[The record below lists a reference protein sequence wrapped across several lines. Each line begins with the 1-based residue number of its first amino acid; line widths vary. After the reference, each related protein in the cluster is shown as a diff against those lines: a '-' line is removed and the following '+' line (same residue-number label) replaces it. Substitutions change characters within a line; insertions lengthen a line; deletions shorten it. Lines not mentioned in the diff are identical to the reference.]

1 MNQPDE
7 LIGKTFGQYTVIA
20 EIGRGGMAT
29 VYRAQQQSVNRVVAL
44 KVLPRNFLH
53 DPSFYERFAREVA
66 VISQLEHPHILPV
79 HDYGQVNG
87 LPYIVMRYLGGGSLE
102 NAIRRGLPQWTD
114 LEKPLRQV
122 CQALDYAHQ
131 KGIIHRDLKPGNI
144 LFDENGNAYLSDFGI
159 ARVMDSDLTGSAL
172 IGTPAYMSPEQAQ
185 SHPLDGRSDIYSLGV
200 VVFEWITGRMPFR
213 ADTPVGLL
221 LKQIQEPFPFPRAFR
236 ADIPPQIE
244 AVIMRACAKNPSER
258 FASAGDFFNAFS
270 QALKG
275 GNVSPSSVYP
285 SYTPPPNPQPTPPYI
300 QQPTPYN
307 NPSPYYPQNA
317 PMYGGYS
324 QTPTPYPMP
333 MPKRRNRG
341 IISVLILL
349 IIGVVGVGIFIVTRP
364 SDTSSTTSLTSGTN
378 SNTTGRQAPISVR
391 VPEGYVLYQ
400 NQDVQMAIPED
411 WVDVTTSNFIDSTVE
426 SMRDLNPQLY
436 NMMQMLK
443 PQIEAGLFRIFALDV
458 VTGVNVSVAVE
469 QSLFASLNQ
478 VENAIRIQY
487 QQLGVIINEVSLVQ
501 TPAGEALY
509 IFVDFP
515 IAQGLY
521 TQSFAYTHLIGD
533 RLYTVT
539 FTQTPNSGNLED
551 TFQTMLNT
559 FRITS

>member
-44 KVLPRNFLH
+44 KVLPRHFWH
-53 DPSFYERFAREVA
+53 DSSFFERFTREVA

-87 LPYIVMRYLGGGSLE
+87 LPYIVMRYLAGGSLE
-102 NAIRRGLPQWTD
+102 NIIRRGLPKWTD
-114 LEKPLRQV
+114 LERPLRQI

-159 ARVMDSDLTGSAL
+159 ARVMNSDLTGSAL

-185 SHPLDGRSDIYSLGV
+185 SQPLDGRSDVYSLGV
-200 VVFEWITGRMPFR
+200 VVFEWITGWMPFQ

-221 LKQIQEPFPFPRAFR
+221 LKQIQEPFPSPRRFR

-258 FASAGDFFNAFS
+258 FASAGEFFNAFS
-270 QALKG
+270 QALTG
-275 GNVSPSSVYP
+275 ENTSPSSGYP
-285 SYTPPPNPQPTPPYI
+285 AYPPPPNPQPTPPYI
-300 QQPTPYN
+300 QQPPPYN
-307 NPSPYYPQNA
+307 PMPYYPQNA

-324 QTPTPYPMP
+324 QTPYPMP
-333 MPKRRNRG
+333 MPKRRHTG
-341 IISVLILL
+341 IIFISILL
-349 IIGVVGVGIFIVTRP
+349 MIGVIGMGIFIATRP
-364 SDTSSTTSLTSGTN
+364 SDNTSTTTLTSNPN
-378 SNTTGRQAPISVR
+378 SNTTTGRQAPVSVR
-391 VPEGYVLYQ
+391 VPDGYVLYQ
-400 NQDVQMAIPED
+400 NQDVQMAIPEE
-411 WVDVTTSNFIDSTVE
+411 WVDVTTSNFIDNTVE
-426 SMRDLNPQLY
+426 TMRGINPQLS
-436 NMMQMLK
+436 NMMELLK
-443 PQIEAGLFRIFALDV
+443 PQIEAGLFRIFAVDV
-458 VTGVNVSVAVE
+458 ATGVNVSVAVE
-469 QSLFASLNQ
+469 QSIFSSLDQ
-478 VENAIRIQY
+478 VESAIRLQY
-487 QQLGVIINEVSLVQ
+487 QQLGVTINEASRVQ

-509 IFVDFP
+509 LSIDFR
-515 IAQGLY
+515 IAEGLY
-521 TQSFAYTHLIGD
+521 TKSFAYSHLIKD
-533 RLYTVT
+533 KLYTIT

-559 FRITS
+559 FRVTS